1 MEQQDNG
8 RNPSP
13 NEDAKELGRSFEGQ
27 GKPSYGGD
35 LGVSFE
41 QHNQSPELRVEPGKK
56 ISTWV
61 WVVVFVAILLIV
73 LLIVR
78 LTHDKTPAAGAGGA
92 SGGAAAGGAAGAGGH
107 GRGAQ
112 GPAAITVGESK
123 TGNINLYD
131 DALGT
136 VTPVFTVTLYS
147 QITGKVMSV
156 HYREGQIVHKGDP
169 LVDIDPRPY
178 EATLT
183 QAQGTLQHDQGV
195 LAQAKIDLDRYRA
208 AYARNAIA
216 KQQLDDQE
224 QVVIQEEGTVTT
236 DEGTVQYDEVELSY
250 CHITAPITGRVGLRL
265 VDPGNTVFSGSSST
279 LAVIT
284 QLQPITVVFNVSE
297 DHLPQIQQQLKTQK
311 ALTVDAFDRGDD
323 KQIESGKLTALDNQI
338 DTTTGTLK
346 FRATFNNKGLDLYPN
361 QFVNARLLV
370 KTLTNVVLVPTAA
383 VQHNGTAAFVYIVTQ
398 GPPAKPAPNEEK
410 PPNGAPAQPAGPSA
424 TVHVQSIDVLT
435 TNADEAAVT
444 GINAGV
450 TLATS
455 GFDRLENGA
464 TVQVHQ
470 SPPKAGQASA
480 PSSSSTS
487 SPGHTAP

>member
-1 MEQQDNG
+1 MEQQQNG
-8 RNPSP
+8 RTPSP
-13 NEDAKELGRSFEGQ
+13 NEDEKDLGRSFEGQ

-35 LGVSFE
+35 LGVAFE
-41 QHNQSPELRVEPGKK
+41 KHNQSPPELRVEPKK
-56 ISTWV
+56 KSHTWV
-61 WVVVFVAILLIV
+61 WVVALLAILLIV

-78 LTHDKTPAAGAGGA
+78 LTHKTPGA
-92 SGGAAAGGAAGAGGH
+92 SGAAASGGH

-112 GPAAITVGESK
+112 GPAAITVGQSK
-123 TGNINLYD
+123 TGDINIYD

-147 QITGKVMSV
+147 QITGKVIAV
-156 HYREGQIVHKGDP
+156 HYKEGQIVHKGDP

-224 QVVIQEEGTVTT
+224 QVVIQDEGTVTT
-236 DEGTVQYDEVELSY
+236 DQGTVQYDQVELSY

-297 DHLPQIQQQLKTQK
+297 DDLPQIETQLKSHK

-323 KQIESGKLTALDNQI
+323 KLLETGKLSAVDNQI

-346 FRATFNNKGLDLYPN
+346 FRGMFNNKGLGLYPN

-370 KTLTNVVLVPTAA
+370 QTLTNTVLVPTAA

-398 GPPAKPAPNEEK
+398 GAAPAKPTGNEQKPAP
-410 PPNGAPAQPAGPSA
+410 GAPAQPAGQSA
-424 TVHVQSIDVLT
+424 TVHVQAINVLT
-435 TNADEAAVT
+435 TNADEAAVE
-444 GINAGV
+444 GINSGV

-470 SPPKAGQASA
+470 SGNKGAKGTAAA
-480 PSSSSTS
+480 PDSSSNS

>member
-1 MEQQDNG
+1 MEQQQNG
-8 RNPSP
+8 RTPSP
-13 NEDAKELGRSFEGQ
+13 NQDERDLGRSFEGQ

-35 LGVSFE
+35 LGVSFQ
-41 QHNQSPELRVEPGKK
+41 QHNQSPELRVESAKK
-56 ISTWV
+56 SHTWV
-61 WVVVFVAILLIV
+61 WVVLFLAILLIV

-78 LTHDKTPAAGAGGA
+78 LTRGKTAGGSA
-92 SGGAAAGGAAGAGGH
+92 TTSSSSGH

-123 TGNINLYD
+123 TGDINIYD

-147 QITGKVMSV
+147 QITGKVLAV
-156 HYREGQIVHKGDP
+156 HYKEGQIVHKGDP

-178 EATLT
+178 EATLQ

-224 QVVIQEEGTVTT
+224 QVVIQDEGTVTT
-236 DEGTVQYDEVELSY
+236 DQGTVQYDQVELDY

-265 VDPGNTVFSGSSST
+265 VDPGNIVFSGSSST

-297 DHLPQIQQQLKTQK
+297 DDLPQIQTQLKTQK
-311 ALTVDAFDRGDD
+311 ALKVDAFDRGDD
-323 KQIESGKLTALDNQI
+323 NQIESGKLSALDNQI

-398 GPPAKPAPNEEK
+398 GPPAKPGPNDPKPAP
-410 PPNGAPAQPAGPSA
+410 GAPAQPAAPTA
-424 TVHVQSIDVLT
+424 TVHVQSINVLT
-435 TNADEAAVT
+435 TNEKDAAVE
-444 GINAGV
+444 GINSGV
-450 TLATS
+450 ALATS

-470 SPPKAGQASA
+470 SGQKSTQGASTT

-487 SPGHTAP
+487 TPGHTAP